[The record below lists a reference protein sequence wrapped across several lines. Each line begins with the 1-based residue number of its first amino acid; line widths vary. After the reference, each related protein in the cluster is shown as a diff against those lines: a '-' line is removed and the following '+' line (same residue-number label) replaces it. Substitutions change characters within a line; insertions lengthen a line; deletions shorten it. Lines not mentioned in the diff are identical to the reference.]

1 MSDLVKLQESAW
13 YADTVGHTVTDDR
26 WAANAGMEIGV
37 ERDLRRV
44 VVEGVVMGVGPDREN
59 G

>member
-1 MSDLVKLQESAW
+1 MKLQESAW